1 MNRNVDRRAI
11 TFRINLANDREK
23 QLYDHLMDKEHGE
36 CSMSNY
42 VKSILISHFTNEDKE
57 KLLADSFAQMQECQK
72 KALVDMKKLVKE
84 EMHNH
89 DVKLLALLAS
99 NGSCV
104 STVKVGKEK
113 KMDLPSKST
122 ELPKG
127 MDTVLSMFE

>member
-1 MNRNVDRRAI
+1 MNRNLYRRAI

-42 VKSILISHFTNEDKE
+42 VKSILISHFINEDKE
-57 KLLADSFAQMQECQK
+57 KLLADSFAEIQECQK
-72 KALVDMKKLVKE
+72 KALADMKKIVKE

-89 DVKLLALLAS
+89 DIKLLALLAS
-99 NGSCV
+99 NDRGV
-104 STVKVGKEK
+104 SGDMVEKGK

-122 ELPKG
+122 ELPRG
-127 MDTVLSMFE
+127 MDVVLSMFE